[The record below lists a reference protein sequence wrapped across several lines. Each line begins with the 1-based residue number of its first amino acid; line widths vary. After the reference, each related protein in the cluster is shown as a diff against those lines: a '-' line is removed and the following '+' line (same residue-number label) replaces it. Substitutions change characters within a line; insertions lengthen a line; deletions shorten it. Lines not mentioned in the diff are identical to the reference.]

1 MARKVSGSRMACQG
15 GIAQHSLDLDRLAT
29 RSQRFHPSGH
39 AYELGREIQHTDNFQ
54 DPGFLDVV
62 ANKSPEVVRIY
73 LPPDGN
79 CLLSTM
85 NHCLASSNYV
95 NVVVADKQVHLQY
108 LDMESAVS
116 HCTKGIGIWD
126 WCSNSEG
133 VEPDVVMACCG
144 DVSTQ
149 ESLAA
154 TGKK

>member
-1 MARKVSGSRMACQG
+1 
-15 GIAQHSLDLDRLAT
+15 
-29 RSQRFHPSGH
+29 
-39 AYELGREIQHTDNFQ
+39 
-54 DPGFLDVV
+54 
-62 ANKSPEVVRIY
+62 
-73 LPPDGN
+73 
-79 CLLSTM
+79 M

-95 NVVVADKQVHLQY
+95 NVIVADKQVHLQY

-144 DVSTQ
+144 DTSTQ

-154 TGKK
+154 TGENDIAVVGKRSSTDSRSATATLSSGPEDSIRQRR